1 MFYLDLFQRLEEQQ
15 VRYLLV
21 GGLAMNLHG
30 VPRMTMDVDIALAMD
45 RNNVEAFVELA
56 KKMGLQPVAPVSIES
71 LLDLALLRSWKREKG
86 MFAFA
91 LKGQEA
97 GSPTVDILIEPP
109 IDVEAALQRASKRR
123 LKDLSVTLVSLEDL
137 IRLKSD
143 TGRAQDKA
151 DIEHLQRLKI
161 SKQP

>member
-1 MFYLDLFQRLEEQQ
+1 
-15 VRYLLV
+15 
-21 GGLAMNLHG
+21 
-30 VPRMTMDVDIALAMD
+30 
-45 RNNVEAFVELA
+45 
-56 KKMGLQPVAPVSIES
+56 
-71 LLDLALLRSWKREKG
+71 